1 MSDLRPVEPL
11 DPKRH
16 VVSEFRCGRPSLDRW
31 LQSYAGQS
39 QRRDAARTF
48 VAAQPNAR
56 VVAYYTLVAGRVDH
70 ASAPAAVTH
79 GISRHFPIRICLI
92 ARLAVDKRWQGHGLG
107 SALLCDALRR
117 ALAAADEIGI
127 RAVLVHAID
136 HDAAAFYRRYGF
148 ERADED
154 GLTLMVPIA
163 ALRSQLNPHP

>member
-16 VVSEFRCGRPSLDRW
+16 LVSEFRCGRPSLNRW
-31 LQSYAGQS
+31 LQSYAGHS
-39 QRRDAARTF
+39 QRRDVARTF

-56 VVAYYTLVAGRVDH
+56 VVAYYTLVAGQVDH
-70 ASAPAAVTH
+70 ASAPAAVTR
-79 GISRHFPIRICLI
+79 GISRHFPIPICLV
-92 ARLAVDKRWQGHGLG
+92 ARLAVDQRWQGHGLG
-107 SALLCDALRR
+107 SALLGDALTR

-136 HDAAAFYRRYGF
+136 EDAAAFCRKYGF
-148 ERADED
+148 ERASED

-163 ALRSQLNPHP
+163 AVRSRLSPRP